1 MQSTIGKKVKYSQDD
16 MYRHVEAWKSSGQT
30 GVAYAVEHNL
40 CKSVLYYWLKKYKT
54 PPGRKPEK
62 DNRFIPIQLPS
73 SNPGSFQGTTP
84 VIEVSLPGGACVK
97 CYQPVAASFIRSL
110 IY

>member
-1 MQSTIGKKVKYSQDD
+1 MQSTIRKRVKYSQDD
-16 MYRHVEAWKSSGQT
+16 MYRHVEAWQGSGQT

-40 CKSVLYYWLKKYKT
+40 CKSALYYWLKKYKSA
-54 PPGRKPEK
+54 PGTKSEK
-62 DNRFIPIQLPS
+62 GSGFIPIQLHPS
-73 SNPGSFQGTTP
+73 TPGPFQGTTP
-84 VIEVSLPGGACVK
+84 VIEVSLPGGACIK

>member
-1 MQSTIGKKVKYSQDD
+1 
-16 MYRHVEAWKSSGQT
+16 MYRHVESWQRSGQT
-30 GVAYAVEHNL
+30 GVAYAVEHNI

-54 PPGRKPEK
+54 PPGTKVEK
-62 DNRFIPIQLPS
+62 GSRFIPLQLHS
-73 SNPGSFQGTTP
+73 SNPGSFQGTIP

-97 CYQPVAASFIRSL
+97 CYQPVEASFIRSL